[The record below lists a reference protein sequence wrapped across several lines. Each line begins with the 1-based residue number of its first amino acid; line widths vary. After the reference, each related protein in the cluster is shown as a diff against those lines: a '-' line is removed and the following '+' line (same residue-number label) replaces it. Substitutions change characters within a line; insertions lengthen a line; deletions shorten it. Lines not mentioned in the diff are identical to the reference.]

1 MAEHMESNAGGS
13 SSQPTFSDELVLK
26 LIKFFDDSK
35 EKKNNPS
42 KHTVQMVSE
51 ALRLFVVEAI
61 QRAASEVRA
70 NGGDTI
76 KIQDVQ
82 NIVGQL
88 LLDF

>member
-1 MAEHMESNAGGS
+1 MESNTDNS
-13 SSQPTFSDELVLK
+13 PIQPTFSDDLVLK
-26 LIKFFDDSK
+26 LIKFFDDNN
-35 EKKNNPS
+35 EKKHSPN

-61 QRAASEVRA
+61 QRAASEVRS

-82 NIVGQL
+82 NIAGQL